1 MFYFNMEPQLTW
13 NKIIFGTSEAP
24 WPWPW
29 IWSYGIQSCITHRPP
44 TTYQIS
50 LKLEK
55 FLYGRTDVRMVCD
68 VCTYWRTDISPLM
81 LLGRLGGV
89 GLLIYQAY
97 RLTVLLT
104 KYTLS
109 QKSVPPI
116 TCYNLDMHDAI
127 TIICGRHVTKKV
139 RNQIMLCFPTSPI

>member
-1 MFYFNMEPQLTW
+1 VFYFNMEPRLKW

-29 IWSYGIQSCITHRPP
+29 IWSYGIPSCITHRPP
-44 TTYQIS
+44 STYQIS
-50 LKLEK
+50 LKLEN
-55 FLYGRTDVRMVCD
+55 FLYGRTDVRYM
-68 VCTYWRTDISPLM
+68 TYVPTDGQTFPPLM
-81 LLGRLGGV
+81 WLGRLGGV
-89 GLLIYQAY
+89 GLIIYQAY

-116 TCYNLDMHDAI
+116 TCYNLDMHDPI
-127 TIICGRHVTKKV
+127 TIIFGRRVTKKV